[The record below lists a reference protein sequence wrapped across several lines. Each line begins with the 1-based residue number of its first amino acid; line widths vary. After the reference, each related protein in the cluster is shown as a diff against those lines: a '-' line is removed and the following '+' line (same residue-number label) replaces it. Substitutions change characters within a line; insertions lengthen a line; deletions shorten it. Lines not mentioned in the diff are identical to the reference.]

1 MLTFENN
8 SSVMISIL
16 GFRRIGVSHILLIPT
31 CSSIPEFIHLCEI
44 PNNGRLVK
52 TNVLSDFRPSLDNNL
67 DLAALLLPSHEYSAS
82 VRFSKRLVLVVMEI
96 FAESGRWNFI
106 KQMSASTEK
115 CIYLS
120 RSRNGVRANRIY
132 EPKLFGQRNMQLL
145 TSEVQSGATRFKQKC
160 PNSSVSLSWDIVGTW
175 PGTLVRQFVG
185 QSQNVWNIENVHQ
198 CLASIQMKT
207 LLITSKEIPPWIE
220 PLPLLTHITWNI
232 SWNQNQPAHPNGI
245 EQLQK
250 TQTMSLAIIR
260 GLKAEE
266 YRALEGRIV
275 NLKSVDVKPW
285 SNCGTAV
292 NVVKIIHVNYS
303 NVVTFRRSSF
313 GTYSPKIQ
321 PNHTRQ

>member
-185 QSQNVWNIENVHQ
+185 QSQNKSLHVQ
-198 CLASIQMKT
+198 APY
-207 LLITSKEIPPWIE
+207 SKEM
-220 PLPLLTHITWNI
+220 T
-232 SWNQNQPAHPNGI
+232 
-245 EQLQK
+245 LQQK
-250 TQTMSLAIIR
+250 VQSA
-260 GLKAEE
+260 
-266 YRALEGRIV
+266 YRALLRACRLRDRTIAFINAYYLEHFLESESTSPSERDRAITKDSDYESC
-275 NLKSVDVKPW
+275 NYQ
-285 SNCGTAV
+285 GT
-292 NVVKIIHVNYS
+292 
-303 NVVTFRRSSF
+303 
-313 GTYSPKIQ
+313 
-321 PNHTRQ
+321 